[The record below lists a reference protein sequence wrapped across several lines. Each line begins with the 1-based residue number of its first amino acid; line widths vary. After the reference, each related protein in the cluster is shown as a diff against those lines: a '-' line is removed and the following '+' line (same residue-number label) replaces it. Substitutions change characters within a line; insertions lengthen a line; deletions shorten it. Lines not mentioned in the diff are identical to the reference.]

1 MRTRTKGLV
10 AAAAGV
16 AVGSIAGVC
25 AVRATRMRPSSPKG
39 TPLDAG
45 GYRAGDDA
53 VARFQELLRIPTVSR
68 DDPAQVDREPFC
80 RWVPTLRGLYPKT
93 FAACELTMI
102 DEFGIL
108 LRWPGASAALDPV
121 VLMAHHDVVPV
132 DGQDWEHDPF
142 GAEIVDGEIW
152 ARGSL
157 DTKCIVGAFFEAAEH
172 LIGQGYVPPRD
183 VWYFSSNAEETSGPA
198 ARDAVAWLREH
209 GVRPYMVLDEGGA
222 VATDVPLGVKVP
234 VALVGVSEKGH
245 VDLTVTASAEGG
257 HASTPDDNDAPRL
270 LARAC
275 ERIGANPGRARFTD
289 AFDGMLAE
297 LSSHSSFAYRLVF
310 SNLWLTRP
318 LVAKIMASGTET
330 AAMLRSTYA
339 LTQLEGSTAH
349 NVLPPRARANFNV
362 RVAPFETVGE
372 ACDRAR
378 TQARAEARASG
389 VPEDRV
395 SVQVNDAVPHTEPAP
410 FSPFGDD
417 VAFNY
422 LHRCVSGVYPEA
434 GFAPYVQSSCSD
446 AREFNAIC
454 DRVYRFCGFVYS
466 GEARSLIHAAN
477 ERIGVDVY
485 KRGIEFYVALL
496 GHLDQLGDAS
506 ATGPGN

>member
-1 MRTRTKGLV
+1 MRTRAMGWI
-10 AAAAGV
+10 AAAFGV
-16 AVGSIAGVC
+16 AVGSVAGVC
-25 AVRATRMRPSSPKG
+25 AVRATRMKPSSPKG
-39 TPLDAG
+39 APLDAG
-45 GYRAGDDA
+45 DYRASDDA

-68 DDPAQVDREPFC
+68 DDPTRVDREPFA
-80 RWVPTLRGLYPKT
+80 RWVPTLKRLYPKT
-93 FAACELTMI
+93 FSACELTMI

-108 LRWPGASAALDPV
+108 LRWPGASDALDPV
-121 VLMAHHDVVPV
+121 VLMAHQDVVPV

-172 LIGQGYVPPRD
+172 LIGRGYVPPRD

-209 GVRPYMVLDEGGA
+209 GVHPYMVLDEGGA
-222 VATDVPLGVKVP
+222 VATDVPLGVKIP

-245 VDLTVTASAEGG
+245 VDLTVTAFADGG
-257 HASTPDDNDAPRL
+257 HASTPADNDAPRL

-275 ERIGANPGRARFTD
+275 ERIGANPGGARFTD
-289 AFDGMLAE
+289 ALDGMLAE
-297 LSSHSSFAYRLVF
+297 LASHSSFVYKLVF

-318 LVAKIMASGTET
+318 LVSKIMASNTET

-349 NVLPPRARANFNV
+349 NVLPPEASANFNV

-372 ACDRAR
+372 ACERAHA
-378 TQARAEARASG
+378 QARAEARASG
-389 VPEDRV
+389 VSEDRITV
-395 SVQVNDAVPHTEPAP
+395 EVNDAVPYTEPAP
-410 FSPFGDD
+410 FSPFGGDA
-417 VAFNY
+417 AFNY
-422 LHRCVSGVYPEA
+422 LHRCVKGVYPTA
-434 GFAPYVQSSCSD
+434 GFAPYVQNSCSD
-446 AREFNAIC
+446 SREFNAIC

-485 KRGIEFYVALL
+485 KRGIEFYVAFLS
-496 GHLDQLGDAS
+496 HLDQLDDTL
-506 ATGPGN
+506 ATSRGN